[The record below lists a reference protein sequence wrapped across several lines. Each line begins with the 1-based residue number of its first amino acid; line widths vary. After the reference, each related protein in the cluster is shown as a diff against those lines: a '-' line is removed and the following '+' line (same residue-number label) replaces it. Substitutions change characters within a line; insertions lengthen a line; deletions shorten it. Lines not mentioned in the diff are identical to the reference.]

1 MLALQNTRSSTPP
14 QLPVLIPHL
23 DGYDDRISFK
33 KYSLEMTG
41 QLFNLLYKYTKGM
54 IFSITKT
61 RKKTQ
66 RGQVDLTIDWR
77 DSGAV
82 NRGVRQK
89 RGTSIS
95 IY

>member
-1 MLALQNTRSSTPP
+1 
-14 QLPVLIPHL
+14 
-23 DGYDDRISFK
+23 
-33 KYSLEMTG
+33 MTG
-41 QLFNLLYKYTKGM
+41 QVFNLLYKYTKDM

-61 RKKTQ
+61 RRKKKHK
-66 RGQVDLTIDWR
+66 GQVDFTFDWR

-95 IY
+95 ID